1 MPASVIGKS
10 LNNGFLG
17 AYAEQGDHLVK
28 TYANTG
34 DAELDF
40 GAPVFATADGVAVA
54 GSTGLTP
61 TDALFVGVA
70 IQHVQSAT
78 VYPNQEIG
86 VYAQNDP
93 TPVIIRGSVTVL
105 CNNAATNAPAVNG
118 PVYIRIAA
126 GTAAKPVG
134 GFEAAADDVNTIQL
148 TNCCWGSTADSNGVA
163 LLIIKSRNN
172 A

>member
-10 LNNGFLG
+10 FGNGFLG

-28 TYANTG
+28 TYANQG

-40 GAPVFATADGVAVA
+40 GAPAFAVTGGVAAV

-61 TDALFVGVA
+61 TAALFVGVA

-78 VYPNQEIG
+78 TYPAQSLG
-86 VYAQNDP
+86 VYAQKDP
-93 TPVIIRGSVTVL
+93 TPVIIRGGVTVL
-105 CNNAATNAPAVNG
+105 CSDAATNAPAVDG
-118 PVYIRIAA
+118 AVYVRIAG
-126 GTAAKPVG
+126 GTEAKPVG
-134 GFEAAADDVNTIQL
+134 GFEAASDTTNTIQL
-148 TNCCWGSTADSNGVA
+148 ANATWGSTADSNGVA